1 MYHVRAH
8 GHAHMRTCACE
19 HEGESSRE
27 KRFVVDENKQGR
39 PVVSF
44 AGVYTRVCAEEE
56 RLHAREC
63 VPQEDWRRAGEGGRA
78 GSSAW
83 NVVRF
88 TVHMYSCSAYP
99 VPRARRQQGCIR
111 SRCTDTRKSWRKR
124 RMRLNAVGWQ
134 RRSAERMVSCR
145 SVQLGVLCVLS
156 CVRLCKD
163 SRERR
168 RRGRGT
174 GSSIL
179 NTSLCASARG
189 SVSAFVHAA
198 IAETHSRHVR
208 KDGGGGGG
216 GEGGERVGST
226 RGRERERSE
235 KERGR
240 SDT

>member
-1 MYHVRAH
+1 
-8 GHAHMRTCACE
+8 MRTARGLETC
-19 HEGESSRE
+19 
-27 KRFVVDENKQGR
+27 GR
-39 PVVSF
+39 RRKSWKF
-44 AGVYTRVCAEEE
+44 GVE
-56 RLHAREC
+56 
-63 VPQEDWRRAGEGGRA
+63 RRAFYRTY
-78 GSSAW
+78 
-83 NVVRF
+83 VLLL
-88 TVHMYSCSAYP
+88 CKYP

-111 SRCTDTRKSWRKR
+111 SRCTDTRKSRRRR

-145 SVQLGVLCVLS
+145 SVQLGVLCVPS
-156 CVRLCKD
+156 CLCKD
-163 SRERR
+163 SQERR
-168 RRGRGT
+168 RGRRGRGT

-216 GEGGERVGST
+216 GGEGGERVGST

-235 KERGR
+235 KEKERGR